1 MDGLDEAIVFYS
13 EDALKIK
20 RMEPISPDLIKEK
33 FKNENLKVF
42 TNAEE
47 LHAYW
52 DLLDKTKGVY
62 MMMSSGNFGGL
73 DLTK

>member
-33 FKNENLKVF
+33 FKKDDLKVF
-42 TNAEE
+42 TNAED
-47 LHAYW
+47 LHHYW
-52 DLLDKTKGVY
+52 DTLDKTQGVY

-73 DLTK
+73 DLTH

>member
-1 MDGLDEAIVFYS
+1 MD
-13 EDALKIK
+13 
-20 RMEPISPDLIKEK
+20 PISPELIKEK

-52 DLLDKTKGVY
+52 ETLDKAQGCLPDDEFRV
-62 MMMSSGNFGGL
+62 NFGGL